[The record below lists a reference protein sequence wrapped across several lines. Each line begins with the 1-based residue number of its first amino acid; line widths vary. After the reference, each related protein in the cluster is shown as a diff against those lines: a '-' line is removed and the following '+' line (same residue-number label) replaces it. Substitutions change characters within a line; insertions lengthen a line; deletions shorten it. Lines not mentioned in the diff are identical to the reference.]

1 MANNNAMVK
10 VFESEQ
16 FGNVRIVVDGDKY
29 LFCGADVAS
38 ALGYSNSRKALKD
51 HCKGVTKRDTFTSK
65 GTQSVSY
72 IPEGDVY
79 RLIARSKLPTAE
91 KFELW
96 VFDEVLPTLRKTGT
110 YSLNGEQVTLPH
122 DFESALEMLLKQ
134 VRVTKEQAVKID
146 ALTTE
151 VAALS
156 DEKLTWNDPAVF
168 TALVRKY
175 AFTRCGG
182 DWAGAYNKVYKQLQY
197 KHSISLKKRRAADAK
212 KNPDKPEKPLSKYL
226 KEKELPLAISTII
239 AMCEDSKVAI
249 DDILR
254 DKNLTALAVC

>member
-10 VFESEQ
+10 VFESER
-16 FGNVRIVVDGDKY
+16 FGQVRIIAEDGKY
-29 LFCGADVAS
+29 LFCAKDVAT
-38 ALGYSNSRKALKD
+38 ALGYKD
-51 HCKGVTKRDTFTSK
+51 ATNAVKLHCKGVVKRHHLSAG
-65 GTQSVSY
+65 GTQIANF

-79 RLIARSKLPTAE
+79 RLITHSKLPTAE
-91 KFELW
+91 KFESW

-146 ALTTE
+146 TLTTE

-156 DEKLTWNDPAVF
+156 NEKLTWNDPAVF

-226 KEKELPLAISTII
+226 KEKELPLAIGTII

-254 DKNLTALAVC
+254 DKNLTALAVY